1 MGAGNFGADLFFR
14 SFVCEFLVEGE
25 TYGLDGNVGTSG
37 GLEEGA
43 DGLIV
48 SKCCKLGQQDPGR
61 RPRRGEEL
69 TGEFW
74 LVRIHRHRCWVRLV
88 CELFF
93 FCKKKE
99 RRKEKRKV
107 GDKRDHEI
115 RLKLIQNLWRCV
127 LAELVDLE

>member
-1 MGAGNFGADLFFR
+1 LGAGNFGADLFFR
-14 SFVCEFLVEGE
+14 SFVCEFLIEGE
-25 TYGLDGNVGTSG
+25 TYGLDGDVGTSG

-43 DGLIV
+43 GGLIV

-74 LVRIHRHRCWVRLV
+74 LVRIHRHRCWVRSV

-93 FCKKKE
+93 LQEKGKKE
-99 RRKEKRKV
+99 RKKKKWETNAIMRFGLNSSRIF
-107 GDKRDHEI
+107 GAAFW
-115 RLKLIQNLWRCV
+115 QSLWT
-127 LAELVDLE
+127 